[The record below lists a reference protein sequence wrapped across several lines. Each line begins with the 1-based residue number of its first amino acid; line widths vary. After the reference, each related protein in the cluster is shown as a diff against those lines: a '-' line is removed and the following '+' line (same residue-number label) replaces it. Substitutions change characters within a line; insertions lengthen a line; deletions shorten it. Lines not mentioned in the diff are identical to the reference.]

1 MMGIQNNQTGLFS
14 YQVNLDRRIRA
25 DNPLR
30 AVMAKVDFEWV
41 RSEVAQCYGY
51 NGNESVD
58 PAVILKLL
66 FLLFFDGIKSERE
79 LMRIVPERLDYPLR
93 AVSTRLCPDSRLR
106 CMDRGTDVQGSRC
119 SCHA

>member
-1 MMGIQNNQTGLFS
+1 
-14 YQVNLDRRIRA
+14 VNLDRRIRA

-58 PAVILKLL
+58 PDVILKLL

-79 LMRIVPERLDYPLR
+79 LMRIVPE
-93 AVSTRLCPDSRLR
+93 
-106 CMDRGTDVQGSRC
+106 GTVRQVA
-119 SCHA
+119 HILKW